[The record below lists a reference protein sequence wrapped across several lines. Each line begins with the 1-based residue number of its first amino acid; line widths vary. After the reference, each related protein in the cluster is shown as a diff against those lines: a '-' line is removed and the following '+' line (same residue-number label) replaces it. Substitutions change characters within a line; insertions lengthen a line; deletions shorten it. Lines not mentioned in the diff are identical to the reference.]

1 MCDDEEDAIMR
12 SKYRL
17 VAEANR
23 LYVLLWMDQTERS
36 TPQEGLSDR
45 KRRSKEGE
53 RKGESGG
60 MGRNGLDQTSIGV
73 GVQPQM

>member
-23 LYVLLWMDQTERS
+23 LYFLLWMDQTERS

-45 KRRSKEGE
+45 KRREGE

-60 MGRNGLDQTSIGV
+60 MGRNGLDQTSVGV